1 MIIPVL
7 LFAAFMQKYMK
18 KGILT
23 GSIK

>member
-7 LFAAFMQKYMK
+7 FFAAFMQKYMK